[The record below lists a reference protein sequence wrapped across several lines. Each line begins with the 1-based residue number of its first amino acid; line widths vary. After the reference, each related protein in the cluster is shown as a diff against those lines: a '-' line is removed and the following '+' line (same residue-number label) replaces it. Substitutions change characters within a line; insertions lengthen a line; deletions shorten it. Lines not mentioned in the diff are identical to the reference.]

1 MQQNNA
7 GKDQLEGFLLG
18 AKIRKVEHGNN
29 NALIITF
36 DANRGRI
43 IIQGQFNLHMETGS
57 SSSDI
62 VDVVAKEVA
71 T

>member
-7 GKDQLEGFLLG
+7 GKDQLDGFLLG
-18 AKIRKVEHGNN
+18 AKIRKVEHGN

-43 IIQGQFNLHMETGS
+43 IIQGQFNLHMETGTAS
-57 SSSDI
+57 N
-62 VDVVAKEVA
+62 DVVDFIAKEVL
-71 T
+71 